1 MEIVKYLHFDTQL
14 KIYGVICGMWG
25 VGGCGG
31 GHLWDVGAEFCFG
44 QEQEICPR
52 VKLLAAFDNNIED
65 FLSFGACL

>member
-1 MEIVKYLHFDTQL
+1 
-14 KIYGVICGMWG
+14 MWG

-44 QEQEICPR
+44 QEREVCPR

-65 FLSFGACL
+65 FLS